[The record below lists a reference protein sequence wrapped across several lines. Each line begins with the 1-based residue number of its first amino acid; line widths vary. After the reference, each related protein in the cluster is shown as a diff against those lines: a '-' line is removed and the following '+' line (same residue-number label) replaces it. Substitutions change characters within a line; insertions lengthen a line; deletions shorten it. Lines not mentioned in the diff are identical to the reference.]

1 MYIVIETFPEEY
13 IITDEDG
20 NNKEFETREQAEDE
34 VLECNR
40 GKIIEIQ
47 YYIRICQLFFV
58 TQHSN
63 QLKLI
68 TMRVFLFITGLVM
81 LIQIVGL
88 IVMIVDDGV
97 YGLKGNDRNIKS
109 KRDVWRMFIPYF
121 WVATGIR
128 KTILWW
134 QSLK

>member
-1 MYIVIETFPEEY
+1 
-13 IITDEDG
+13 
-20 NNKEFETREQAEDE
+20 
-34 VLECNR
+34 
-40 GKIIEIQ
+40 
-47 YYIRICQLFFV
+47 
-58 TQHSN
+58 
-63 QLKLI
+63 
-68 TMRVFLFITGLVM
+68 MRVFLFITGLVM